1 MRLIVF
7 LALALTFTSNQAKAD
22 SDVGCGLGSMIF
34 KENSIVSAL
43 FRATTNHSFSSQL
56 FGITTG
62 TSGCSQHSIVKR
74 EMYPIYYAEVNL
86 PELRHEMALG
96 QGEYLATF
104 AQVLGCTPEAQIQF
118 SNWAKNSYEEVFNSE
133 KTDSKVMLKS
143 LSKAFKPTTIAQSCD
158 NLAMI

>member
-1 MRLIVF
+1 MRILIIIT
-7 LALALTFTSNQAKAD
+7 LLLSSIAIARAD
-22 SDVGCGLGSMIF
+22 SSVGCGLGSMIW
-34 KENSIVSAL
+34 KKNSIVSGL
-43 FRATTNHSFSSQL
+43 FRATTNHSFSTQL

-74 EMYPIYYAEVNL
+74 EMMPVFYAEANL

-104 AQVLGCTPEAQIQF
+104 AEVLGCTPAAQKQF
-118 SNWAKNSYEEVFNSE
+118 MQWS
-133 KTDSKVMLKS
+133 KTAYAQTFAQQQMDAAQMLKN
-143 LSKAFKPTTIAQSCD
+143 LGAGFKKTGLAAACD